1 MYRADVLD
9 QWNPIKPYTLLWRS
23 SMETQIAATECAD
36 RAIEAVEKLNAV
48 VDKFS
53 KNYKNDL
60 VSMKAVSQRIQDETS
75 RMREKYLA
83 TQELL
88 TSADFERA
96 IANAE
101 RMATALKAISEVS
114 SAHLSVSL
122 LKE

>member
-1 MYRADVLD
+1 
-9 QWNPIKPYTLLWRS
+9 
-23 SMETQIAATECAD
+23 METQIAATECAD